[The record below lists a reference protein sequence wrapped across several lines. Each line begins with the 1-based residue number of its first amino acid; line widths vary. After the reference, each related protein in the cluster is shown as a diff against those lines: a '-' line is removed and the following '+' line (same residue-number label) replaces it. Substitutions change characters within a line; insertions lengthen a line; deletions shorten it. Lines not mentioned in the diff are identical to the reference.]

1 MTILISKQPATRKY
15 VLPPSEGKSW
25 SDEMGIVYAE
35 VELISIDDM
44 AFYDRGII
52 EQDAIKS
59 VKINI
64 LVDSG
69 SEMLVINEQIRSQL
83 DLRQI
88 ETRSALLADDRLVE
102 VPIVGPVEVRFA
114 NRRTSVDAMVLPGD
128 TEPLLGAMPMED
140 MDVLIDPKRQRLIVN
155 PENPYIVRKLLK

>member
-1 MTILISKQPATRKY
+1 MSILLSKSPATRKY
-15 VLPPSEGKSW
+15 VLPPKEGKSW

-35 VELISIDDM
+35 VELISAEDLL
-44 AFYDRGII
+44 AQRRGTLE
-52 EQDAIKS
+52 EQD
-59 VKINI
+59 VKQLKLTI

-83 DLRQI
+83 GLLQI
-88 ETRSALLADDRLVE
+88 ETRTALLADDSLVE
-102 VPIVGPVEVRFA
+102 VPVVGPVEVRFA